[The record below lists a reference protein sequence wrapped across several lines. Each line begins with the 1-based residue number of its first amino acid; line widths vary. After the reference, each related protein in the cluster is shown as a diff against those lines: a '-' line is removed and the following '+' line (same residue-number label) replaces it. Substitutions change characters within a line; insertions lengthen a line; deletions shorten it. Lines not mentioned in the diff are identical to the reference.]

1 MPTQGVSEKCSIVIT
16 AVARGDGSDGGW
28 VTVGDESRM
37 ATLDNYEFSGV
48 PYSMVAQY
56 AYGYE
61 AACKRFVRR
70 PDGSPAPVR
79 VEVTDPQVAKREE
92 FKAVRIFCPGCHR
105 EVTDTAKFSC
115 LRVDSAGLML
125 DVIPCEQCAPSA
137 GDSPS

>member
-28 VTVGDESRM
+28 MTVGDESRM

-61 AACKRFVRR
+61 
-70 PDGSPAPVR
+70 
-79 VEVTDPQVAKREE
+79 
-92 FKAVRIFCPGCHR
+92 
-105 EVTDTAKFSC
+105 
-115 LRVDSAGLML
+115 
-125 DVIPCEQCAPSA
+125 
-137 GDSPS
+137 